1 MNRLEWLRARQN
13 GIGASDTPN
22 LVGLG
27 FQDAMSVYRSKIEPV
42 TDREPDGLLAL
53 GLALESH
60 IACLYQ
66 RAMGVSVEA
75 CGHSIARPSPSSWL
89 FASPD
94 FRREDGQYMQAKTVA
109 GFGDEWG
116 PNGSDEIPPGYRV
129 QVMQEMFCTDT
140 SMIDVAALCRI
151 TGEFRVYRVG
161 FDYSQWHWQMLAAH
175 DFWSNHVVPRV
186 PPGLAW
192 SQRFTERL
200 PFARDKAIELPDTL
214 TPLFE
219 QRATFAAIGKEAEAE
234 TERLTAEIMRA
245 LGDGHKATCGEW
257 KVTRVRTDDEIKPPE
272 YMPERIVKGKDYL
285 RITKG
290 KKR

>member
-1 MNRLEWLRARQN
+1 MNRLEWLRARQS

-27 FQDAMSVYRSKIEPV
+27 FQDALAVYRSKIEPV
-42 TDREPDGLLAL
+42 EDREPEGLLAL

-60 IACLYQ
+60 IGRLYE
-66 RAMGVSVEA
+66 RAMGVAVRP
-75 CGHSIARPSPSSWL
+75 CGYSIVRIPNSCI

-94 FRREDGQYMQAKTVA
+94 FERKDGRLMQAKTVA

-116 PNGSDEIPPGYRV
+116 PSGSDEIPRAYRV
-129 QVMQEMFCTDT
+129 QVMQEMRCTCTDW
-140 SMIDVAALCRI
+140 IDLAALCRI
-151 TGEFRVYRVG
+151 TGEFRVYRIA
-161 FDYSQWHWQMLAAH
+161 FDGELWKWLAVTAGR
-175 DFWSNHVVPRV
+175 FWREHVVDRT

-200 PFARDKAIELPDTL
+200 PFEKNKALELPDAL
-214 TPLFE
+214 APLFE
-219 QRATFAAIGKEAEAE
+219 QRAEFAAIGKEAEAE

-272 YMPERIVKGKDYL
+272 YVPERIVKGKDYL
-285 RITKG
+285 RISKG